1 MMKTALSVFF
11 YTILFAFL
19 GALVLAFAFHVID
32 LNQIIDLLTLAYN
45 DSYQRFIIGVSGL
58 VLILLSFGAAQ
69 TITGKIQ
76 REKTIAFN
84 NPNGQVTITLS
95 AVEDLVKRLANQ
107 MNEIR
112 EAKANVRAHKKG
124 IDISMRVVL
133 AQETNVPDFTLRL
146 QELIAS
152 KIQDVFGID
161 EAITVKIH
169 VAKIVSR
176 EDKGSKKR
184 PESEKE
190 DIAVPYQGIKI

>member
-1 MMKTALSVFF
+1 MKTALAVFF
-11 YTILFAFL
+11 YTIVFAFL
-19 GALVLAFAFHVID
+19 GALILGFAFHVID
-32 LNQIIDLLTLAYN
+32 LNEIIILLSNAYD
-45 DSYQRFIIGVSGL
+45 DSYQRFIAGLSGL

-69 TITGKIQ
+69 TITGKMQ
-76 REKTIAFN
+76 REKTIAFS

-112 EAKANVRAHKKG
+112 ETKADVRAHKKG
-124 IDISMRVVL
+124 IDIGMRVVL
-133 AQETNVPDFTLRL
+133 AQETNIPDFTLRL

-161 EAITVKIH
+161 ETITVRIH

-176 EDKGSKKR
+176 EDKGPRKR

-190 DIAVPYQGIKI
+190 EISVPYQGIKI